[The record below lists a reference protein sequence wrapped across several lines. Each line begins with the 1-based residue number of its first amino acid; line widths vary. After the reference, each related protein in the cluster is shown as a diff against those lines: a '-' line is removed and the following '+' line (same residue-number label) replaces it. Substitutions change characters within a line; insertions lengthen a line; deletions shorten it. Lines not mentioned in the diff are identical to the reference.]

1 MRLNLLLFVAG
12 AAVLQHQA
20 SLPAWEWGLVL
31 PPFFVA
37 AMLIPQ
43 RLPREMVLKGF
54 FLLAGFFYAA
64 IFAQVRLSDALPVK
78 WEGRDIDVVG
88 IVAGLPRSGEK
99 GQSFSFDVES
109 VETPGAIVPRKIMLS
124 RYFGTDRV
132 NVHPGERWRFK
143 VRLRRPHGNANP
155 YGFDYEAWL
164 LERGI
169 RATGYVREEAL
180 LKSSIAEPSSFVE
193 VARERL
199 RDRVYAALPGFPYSG
214 VIAALLMGEQKTIPE
229 SNWQVFRRTGVIHLM
244 SISGLHETM
253 VAGLFAWFAY
263 RMWRLSPLLVLKLP
277 ARKIAALAGVLSA
290 FCYAL
295 LAGYAVPTQRTV
307 YMLVVVAAAL
317 WSGKMAFPSI
327 ILCWALF
334 VVTALDPWA
343 VLSPGFWLSF
353 IAVALIMYVGTGR
366 IRRASW
372 LQSWI
377 SVQWAVTIGLV
388 PVLLAFFQQISLV
401 SPIAN
406 AIAIPVVSFMVIPLT
421 LLGAVMPFDFPF
433 FLAHRIFSLLMLLLV
448 KLSNLPDAVWMQHAP
463 PTWTLFTAALG
474 VAWILL
480 PRGFPVRWLGFSGL
494 APLFLFFPPNP
505 ELLRLAV
512 LDVGQGLAAVV
523 QTKHHALLFD
533 AGPAFSPQ
541 ADSGNRI
548 IVPYLRGS
556 GIDRLDAVIL
566 SHEDMDHIGGAI
578 SVFDSIPVGWMLSSL
593 PKDNPVLSHVANHLR
608 CRSGQSWIWDEV
620 RFEILWPPAP
630 GYLNP
635 KITGNARSCV
645 LRVSSKEGSIL
656 ITGDIEKGAEGSLAK
671 NQNLESDVLIAPHH
685 GARSSGDFAHAV
697 SPRYAV
703 FSAGYRNRFNHPR
716 PEVVALYEKAG
727 SRVLRTDSD
736 GALIFDFSPAGISE
750 TSWRNVHRRY
760 WFQEK

>member
-1 MRLNLLLFVAG
+1 MRINLLLFVAG
-12 AAVLQHQA
+12 AAILQHQA

-31 PPFFVA
+31 PPFFVV

-43 RLPREMVLKGF
+43 RFPHEIALKGF

-64 IFAQVRLSDALPVK
+64 LFAQVRLSDVLPVT

-88 IVAGLPRSGEK
+88 IVAELPRSSEK
-99 GQSFSFDVES
+99 GQFFPFDIES
-109 VETPGAIVPRKIMLS
+109 IETPGAIVPRKIMLS
-124 RYFGTDRV
+124 RYFGADRM

-155 YGFDYEAWL
+155 YGFDYEVWL

-169 RATGYVREEAL
+169 RATGYVREGAL
-180 LKSSIAEPSSFVE
+180 LKSFVAEPSSFVE

-244 SISGLHETM
+244 SISGLHVTM

-263 RMWRLSPLLVLKLP
+263 KMWRLSPLLVLKLP

-307 YMLVVVAAAL
+307 YMLVVVAVAL
-317 WSGKMAFPSI
+317 WSGRMAFPSI

-343 VLSPGFWLSF
+343 VLAPGFWLSF

-366 IRRASW
+366 IRRANW

-377 SVQWAVTIGLV
+377 SVQWAVIIGLV

-406 AIAIPVVSFMVIPLT
+406 AIAMPVVSFMVVPLT
-421 LLGAVMPFDFPF
+421 LLGAVLPFDFPF
-433 FLAHRIFSLLMLLLV
+433 MLAHRIFSLLMLFLV
-448 KLSNLPDAVWMQHAP
+448 KLSDLPDAVWMQHAP
-463 PTWTLFTAALG
+463 PAWTLFTAALG
-474 VAWILL
+474 IAWILL

-505 ELLRLAV
+505 ELLRLSV

-548 IVPYLRGS
+548 IAPYLRGS
-556 GIDRLDAVIL
+556 GVDRLDAVIL
-566 SHEDMDHIGGAI
+566 SHEDMDHVGGAI
-578 SVFDSIPVGWMLSSL
+578 SVFDSIPVDWMLSSL
-593 PKDNPVLSHVANHLR
+593 PEDNPLLSHAASHLR
-608 CRSGQSWIWDEV
+608 CRSGQFWIWDEV

-630 GYLNP
+630 SYSNP

-656 ITGDIEKGAEGSLAK
+656 ITGDIEKKAEESLAK
-671 NQNLESDVLIAPHH
+671 KQNLESDVLIAPHH
-685 GARSSGDFAHAV
+685 GARSSGDFARAV

-703 FSAGYRNRFNHPR
+703 FSAGYRNRFKHPR

-727 SRVLRTDSD
+727 SRILRTDSD

-750 TSWRNVHRRY
+750 ASWRNVHRRY

>member
-1 MRLNLLLFVAG
+1 MRLNLLFFVAG
-12 AAVLQHQA
+12 AAILQHQA
-20 SLPAWEWGLVL
+20 SLPAMALGIVL
-31 PPFFVA
+31 PLLFVA
-37 AMLIPQ
+37 AMLISR
-43 RLPREMVLKGF
+43 RLPQEIMLKVF

-64 IFAQVRLSDALPVK
+64 IFAQIRLSDALPAA
-78 WEGRDIDVVG
+78 WEGRDIRIVG
-88 IVAGLPRSGEK
+88 LVAELPRSSEK

-124 RYFGTDRV
+124 RFFGADRT

-169 RATGYVREEAL
+169 RATGYVREGVLME
-180 LKSSIAEPSSFVE
+180 SSIAAPSSFVE
-193 VARERL
+193 SVRERL
-199 RDRVYAALPGFPYSG
+199 RDRVYAALPGSPYAG
-214 VIAALLMGEQKTIPE
+214 VIAALLMGEQKAIPE
-229 SNWQVFRRTGVIHLM
+229 RDWQVFRRTGVIHLM
-244 SISGLHETM
+244 SISGLHVTM

-263 RMWRLSPLLVLKLP
+263 KIWRLSPSLILKLP
-277 ARKIAALAGVLSA
+277 ARKIAACAGVLSA
-290 FCYAL
+290 LGYAL

-307 YMLVVVAAAL
+307 YMLAVVAAAL
-317 WSGKMAFPSI
+317 WSGRMAVPSI
-327 ILCWALF
+327 ILSWALF
-334 VVTALDPWA
+334 VVTAMDPWA

-366 IRRASW
+366 IRLANWLRA
-372 LQSWI
+372 WI
-377 SVQWAVTIGLV
+377 SIQWAVTIGLI
-388 PVLLAFFQQISLV
+388 PVLLAFFQQVSLV

-406 AIAIPVVSFMVIPLT
+406 AIAIPVVSFMVVPLT
-421 LLGAVMPFDFPF
+421 LMGAAMPFDFPF
-433 FLAHRIFSLLMLLLV
+433 ILAHKIFSLMMLFLV
-448 KLSNLPDAVWMQHAP
+448 RLSDLPDAVWMQHAP
-463 PTWTLFTAALG
+463 PAWALFTAAFG
-474 VAWILL
+474 IAWILL
-480 PRGFPVRWLGFSGL
+480 PRGFPVRWLGFAGL

-505 ELLRLAV
+505 ELLRLSV

-523 QTKHHALLFD
+523 RTKHHALLFD

-541 ADSGNRI
+541 ADSGSRI
-548 IVPYLRGS
+548 ISPYLRGS

-578 SVFDSIPVGWMLSSL
+578 SVFDSIPVGWVLSSL
-593 PKDNPVLSHVANHLR
+593 SKDNPVLSHVASHLH

-620 RFEILWPPAP
+620 RFEILWPLASS
-630 GYLNP
+630 YSNP
-635 KITGNARSCV
+635 KIAGNARSCV
-645 LRVSSKEGSIL
+645 LRVSSGEGSIL

-671 NQNLESDVLIAPHH
+671 KQNLESDVLIAPHH
-685 GARSSGDFAHAV
+685 GGRSSRDFARAV

-716 PEVVALYEKAG
+716 PEVVALYENAG
-727 SRVLRTDSD
+727 SRILRTDSG
-736 GALIFDFSPAGISE
+736 GALIFDFTSAGISE
-750 TSWRNVHRRY
+750 TSWRNSHRRY